1 MTLMHTVTYAPNEHA
16 NGYPWQ
22 ARCECGWRSIGYAAA
37 HAAKIMMDNHLET
50 EH

>member
-1 MTLMHTVTYAPNEHA
+1 MTLTHTVTYVPGNE
-16 NGYPWQ
+16 YPWQ

-37 HAAKIMMDNHLET
+37 HAAKIIMDNHLET